1 MYVKIYNCLNLNLNF
16 QNIKYGDSTNTEDVR
31 LRSGTVRR
39 ETNLNNDVDMLDI
52 NHHHASHHMDNN
64 VLSDCV
70 RIDDASSHSKFKF
83 GIVSNHYARI
93 IPHCRTLLRGISPF
107 IFSGHIIEKH
117 TRNFTKN

>member
-1 MYVKIYNCLNLNLNF
+1 MNLNF

-31 LRSGTVRR
+31 LRSGIVRR
-39 ETNLNNDVDMLDI
+39 ETNLNSDVDMLDI
-52 NHHHASHHMDNN
+52 NHHHVSHHTDNN

-70 RIDDASSHSKFKF
+70 RIDDASSHSKSKF
-83 GIVSNHYARI
+83 RIVSNHYARI
-93 IPHCRTLLRGISPF
+93 IPHRRTLCGISPF